1 VLDRWPALYNPA
13 PEVFVERTLHHERP
27 FDGPVVYRDASG
39 RCRKAFLPWRRAE
52 ALLAQCGPPPGAMAA
67 RLADYARRR
76 EIKRDWTYVDY

>member
-13 PEVFVERTLHHERP
+13 PEVFVERTLHREGP
-27 FDGPVVYRDASG
+27 FDGPVVYRDPSG
-39 RCRKAFLPWRRAE
+39 RCRKAFLPWRRKE

-67 RLADYARRR
+67 RLEDYARRR